1 MTDSPAL
8 RKLERQV
15 RRRLDVRMAG
25 RRVWESLPA
34 IIQIVSAVAA
44 AYSIAHYGL
53 GHAVP
58 ILAVTVTI
66 NSLGFTRDARPRRVV
81 ETVIGILLGVALSDG
96 LSLMLGKGLWQLVV
110 VLLVVFVIGRALRSN
125 PAFAL
130 AAATPSALVVILPI
144 PEGGP
149 FGRTVDAAIG
159 GAVALLATAL
169 IPRDPQ
175 RAATRDRRILFS
187 AIDQSMQSIID
198 CLSNADTG
206 AGELALSRLRTT
218 QPLVDA
224 WTTSLDSAIAVSRIS
239 PWLRPRLPELHR
251 DARVLT
257 AADLTA
263 CHLRSVARRV
273 EFLVRDGVPRPALAE
288 LMTQIAT
295 GIRLLNEELDDPQLA
310 GASRSLVGDLARRL
324 DPAGVMPDAHVTD
337 AALVLMLRPLTVDLL
352 AGSGMP
358 IDEARE
364 LLPEL

>member
-125 PAFAL
+125 PAFG
-130 AAATPSALVVILPI
+130 S
-144 PEGGP
+144 
-149 FGRTVDAAIG
+149 F
-159 GAVALLATAL
+159 
-169 IPRDPQ
+169 
-175 RAATRDRRILFS
+175 
-187 AIDQSMQSIID
+187 
-198 CLSNADTG
+198 
-206 AGELALSRLRTT
+206 RLRVTVRRGRSGVPKT
-218 QPLVDA
+218 V
-224 WTTSLDSAIAVSRIS
+224 
-239 PWLRPRLPELHR
+239 
-251 DARVLT
+251 
-257 AADLTA
+257 
-263 CHLRSVARRV
+263 RSVAPWMPRSAALWPCSPRRSS
-273 EFLVRDGVPRPALAE
+273 RGTRSA
-288 LMTQIAT
+288 
-295 GIRLLNEELDDPQLA
+295 PQLGTVA
-310 GASRSLVGDLARRL
+310 SCSRRLIRACSRSSTASATPTPVLASSR
-324 DPAGVMPDAHVTD
+324 
-337 AALVLMLRPLTVDLL
+337 
-352 AGSGMP
+352 
-358 IDEARE
+358 
-364 LLPEL
+364 